1 MPEFAK
7 LLAAARNGDEAAF
20 VQLFRSVQP
29 ALLRYLTT
37 IGGPVAEDAAGETWA
52 CVVRDLHRF
61 EGDEN
66 GFRAW
71 VFTIGHARLRDAQR
85 KEYRVPM
92 PVDAHEELA
101 DRAAP
106 DDVPAAVGELA
117 TTEEALRLVA
127 SLPRDQAEAVLLRH
141 VAGLDVPTTAMVLGK
156 HPGAVR
162 VAVHRGLKRLAAV
175 LDERR
180 TTDRV

>member
-85 KEYRVPM
+85 KEYRAPM
-92 PVDAHEELA
+92 PVDAH
-101 DRAAP
+101 
-106 DDVPAAVGELA
+106 
-117 TTEEALRLVA
+117 
-127 SLPRDQAEAVLLRH
+127 
-141 VAGLDVPTTAMVLGK
+141 
-156 HPGAVR
+156 
-162 VAVHRGLKRLAAV
+162 
-175 LDERR
+175 
-180 TTDRV
+180 